1 MEGTRT
7 FVTIRVHP
15 TIREFIIDTN
25 GSDLIVPNKDDL
37 LWKIT
42 KTNLTTWQE
51 DSARINEG
59 DSTIRIALLDCHGHK
74 SFSFSTGKYN
84 GDRSNYIYQNPM
96 FRTYIT
102 DHGMIDI
109 SKELR
114 KRFKDAFHTFVMGAL
129 MGNPKLKQKD
139 AFILF
144 IEKFNLSENEIT
156 FDMLKK
162 SWDRSDHKKS
172 VFSKKIFCSILF

>member
-1 MEGTRT
+1 MEGS

-42 KTNLTTWQE
+42 KANLTTWHE
-51 DSARINEG
+51 DSGKIGN
-59 DSTIRIALLDCHGHK
+59 DDCTVRIALLDSHSEK
-74 SFSFSTGKYN
+74 TFTNYPGKYN
-84 GDRSNYIYQNPM
+84 SGYSNYIHMNPLY
-96 FRTYIT
+96 RTYIT
-102 DHGMIDI
+102 EQGMSCIA
-109 SKELR
+109 KELR

-129 MGNPKLKQKD
+129 VGNPKLQQKE

-156 FDMLKK
+156 FEMLKK
-162 SWDRSDHKKS
+162 SWDRSSHKKS
-172 VFSKKIFCSILF
+172 VFNKKTFCTILF